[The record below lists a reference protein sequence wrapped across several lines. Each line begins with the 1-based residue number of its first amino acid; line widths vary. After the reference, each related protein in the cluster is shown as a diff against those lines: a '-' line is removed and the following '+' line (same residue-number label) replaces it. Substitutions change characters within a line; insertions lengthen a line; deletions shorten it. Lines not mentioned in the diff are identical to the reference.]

1 MISNTGYLGQ
11 RTGDNITG
19 NDAWTV
25 AVHTRAGTQRRDRL
39 KKVERTKELP
49 WETEHQLLLGGTGLD
64 EQDRY
69 LSAIHVGDLEIL
81 AGADQ

>member
-1 MISNTGYLGQ
+1 MTTLLEMTHGQ
-11 RTGDNITG
+11 WLYTHVQVHN
-19 NDAWTV
+19 
-25 AVHTRAGTQRRDRL
+25 AVSWL